1 MSISL
6 KRVLKI
12 SRPRFWLY
20 ELGTFFVGVV
30 AGGFFGVSIV
40 NLVVWGVYFL
50 ISANILIYG
59 INDIYD
65 YDTDKLNPKKQNYE
79 DLLELSDHKR
89 LYFWIF
95 LTNIP
100 FIFFVFNLPLS
111 VILSLFLFIFFAT
124 FYSAKPIRAKA
135 RPFFDSFFSAGHYVA
150 TGVFG
155 YFLTNPEHAFPLW
168 GILAGMSWA
177 ISMHAY
183 SAVPDIESDSNGGL
197 ATIATYL
204 GKNKTILLCTL
215 LYTISAIIGSLLVGW
230 WISILLIPYLVIM
243 YKSYFADEIFLFK
256 LYKYFPI
263 LNAFSGMII
272 FWSLL
277 LKIIF

>member
-1 MSISL
+1 MSITL
-6 KRVLKI
+6 KRVIKI

-20 ELGTFFVGVV
+20 ELGTFFIGII
-30 AGGFFGVSIV
+30 AGGFFGVPLVSIV
-40 NLVVWGVYFL
+40 IWGIYFL

-79 DLLELSDHKR
+79 DLLNPTDHKKI
-89 LYFWIF
+89 YFWI
-95 LTNIP
+95 LVTNIP
-100 FIFFVFNLPLS
+100 FVFFIFNLSKATIISLFFFV
-111 VILSLFLFIFFAT
+111 FFAT

-135 RPFFDSFFSAGHYVA
+135 RPFFDSFFSAGHYIA

-155 YFLTNPEHAFPLW
+155 YFLTNPEHSFPLW
-168 GILAGMSWA
+168 GIIAGMFWA

-183 SAVPDIESDSNGGL
+183 SAVPDIESDASGGL

-204 GKNKTILLCTL
+204 GKNKTIVLCAS
-215 LYTISAIIGSLLVGW
+215 LYTISAIIGSVLVGW
-230 WISILLIPYLVIM
+230 WISILLIPYLFIM
-243 YKSYFADEIFLFK
+243 YKSYFADDGSLFK

-263 LNAFSGMII
+263 LNAFSGMVL

-277 LKIIF
+277 LKILL